1 MCIGASKSAF
11 NFEVAFRDEG
21 EGEEAKKLELR
32 CRFSSMSLLT
42 PFSHYGHFCYK
53 DCFVVIS
60 GFTNLC
66 SSELIF
72 YGD

>member
-60 GFTNLC
+60 GFTSLC
-66 SSELIF
+66 SSERIF
-72 YGD
+72 